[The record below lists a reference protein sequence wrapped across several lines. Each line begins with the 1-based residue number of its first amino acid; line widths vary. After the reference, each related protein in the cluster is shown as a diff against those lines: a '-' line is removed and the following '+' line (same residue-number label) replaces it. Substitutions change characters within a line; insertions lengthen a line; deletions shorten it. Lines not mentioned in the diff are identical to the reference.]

1 VDHRS
6 IKILSGG
13 GKMKRILAAVGL
25 AAVAALFLG
34 VQGVSA
40 DAGKGS
46 TGKQEFEKHC
56 AMCHPE
62 GGNIINAKKTLHGKD
77 LKANNISKPE
87 DIVKVMRNPGPGM
100 TKFDKKTISDKE
112 AMEIA
117 KYILKA
123 FK

>member
-1 VDHRS
+1 
-6 IKILSGG
+6 
-13 GKMKRILAAVGL
+13 
-25 AAVAALFLG
+25 
-34 VQGVSA
+34 
-40 DAGKGS
+40 
-46 TGKQEFEKHC
+46 
-56 AMCHPE
+56 MCHPE